1 MSVFLLACAIENSAR
16 QGPSQQIG
24 EMQMGGEKAPRWLS
38 VAPPLPQPPSH
49 PCSSV
54 IAAARQDEV
63 SADKVRP
70 ADGWTKP
77 GTGCENGWRPEW
89 EVNTDKQNERRRGI
103 TSEGIPATQ
112 LPEQFT

>member
-38 VAPPLPQPPSH
+38 VAAPLPRPPSH
-49 PCSSV
+49 PCWSV

-70 ADGWTKP
+70 VDGWTKP
-77 GTGCENGWRPEW
+77 ATACENGWRPEW

-103 TSEGIPATQ
+103 TRSGIPATQ

>member
-38 VAPPLPQPPSH
+38 VARPAHSP
-49 PCSSV
+49 PCSGV
-54 IAAARQDEV
+54 IAATRQDEV

-77 GTGCENGWRPEW
+77 GTGCENGWRPER

-103 TSEGIPATQ
+103 TR
-112 LPEQFT
+112 